1 MDLLPSVIKKM
12 ENPILVL
19 CFTHDPNLAMSF
31 CANFDVNGSLDGL
44 SLYYTRENE
53 DEAQRANPELIETIF
68 KPRLVPCGLN
78 KYVLHITPLED
89 GITIIHKNDKLLC
102 QLPFRNEK
110 KLGKLVCIDVD
121 ITFKP
126 LEVYLHIHGTYR
138 STKTSPPT
146 KLKHSIRAS
155 NELTEKVYTLLS
167 GY

>member
-1 MDLLPSVIKKM
+1 MMELLPSIIEKM

-19 CFTHDPNLAMSF
+19 CFTHDPNLAMAF
-31 CANFDVNGSLDGL
+31 CANFDVSGKLDGL
-44 SLYYTRENE
+44 SLYYTRNE
-53 DEAQRANPELIETIF
+53 EKAQRANPDLIEAIF
-68 KPRLVPCGLN
+68 RPRLVPDGLN

-110 KLGKLVCIDVD
+110 KIGKLVCIDVD
-121 ITFKP
+121 ITFQP

-155 NELTEKVYTLLS
+155 NELTKKVTLLL
-167 GY
+167 GD